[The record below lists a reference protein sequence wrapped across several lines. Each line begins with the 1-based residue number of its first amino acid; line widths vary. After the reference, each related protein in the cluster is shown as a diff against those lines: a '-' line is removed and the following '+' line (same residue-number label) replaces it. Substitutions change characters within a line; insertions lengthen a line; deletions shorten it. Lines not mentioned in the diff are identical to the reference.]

1 MFRTITIVIALLFAT
16 SSIVHAEGREPSL
29 LNLGYKHQRLQ
40 KVDLNMSAQEYQAIY
55 SHNHILV
62 DKTLRS
68 YSKDALEVIGIPE
81 NMGYHVGA
89 ALGLVV
95 NDGTALNLNKSKT
108 LGLEFKDVSKPER
121 ALHFRIKLYW

>member
-1 MFRTITIVIALLFAT
+1 
-16 SSIVHAEGREPSL
+16 
-29 LNLGYKHQRLQ
+29 
-40 KVDLNMSAQEYQAIY
+40 MSTQEYESIY
-55 SHNHILV
+55 RHNQRLV

-68 YSKDALEVIGIPE
+68 YSKDALEVIGIPKSV
-81 NMGYHVGA
+81 GYHVGA

-108 LGLEFKDVSKPER
+108 LGLEFKDVSKPQR

>member
-1 MFRTITIVIALLFAT
+1 MFRTITVVIALLFAT
-16 SSIVHAEGREPSL
+16 SSLVHAEDRESSL

-40 KVDLNMSAQEYQAIY
+40 KVDIDMSTQEYEAIY
-55 SHNHILV
+55 RHNQRLV

-68 YSKDALEVIGIPE
+68 YSKDTLDAIGIPK
-81 NMGYHVGA
+81 NVGYHVGA

-108 LGLEFKDVSKPER
+108 LGLEFKDVSKPQR
-121 ALHFRIKLYW
+121 ALHFTIKLYW

>member
-16 SSIVHAEGREPSL
+16 SSIVHAEGSEPSL
-29 LNLGYKHQRLQ
+29 LNLGYKNQRLQ
-40 KVDLNMSAQEYQAIY
+40 KVDLNMSAQEYEAIY

-62 DKTLRS
+62 DETLRS
-68 YSKDALEVIGIPE
+68 YSRDALEVIGIPE
-81 NMGYHVGA
+81 NMGYRVGA

>member
-1 MFRTITIVIALLFAT
+1 MFRTITVVIALLFAT
-16 SSIVHAEGREPSL
+16 SSIVHAEDREPSL

-40 KVDLNMSAQEYQAIY
+40 RVDINMSPQEYEAIY
-55 SHNHILV
+55 SHNQRLV

-68 YSKDALEVIGIPE
+68 YSKGALEVIGIPE
-81 NMGYHVGA
+81 NVGYRVGA

-121 ALHFRIKLYW
+121 ALYFRIKLNW